1 MYSEYISKFDNS
13 LKVLNETMKRNQVF
27 FELVKEFEVSAV
39 ALLAGI
45 SEMGGAVWWERGW
58 GGGG

>member
-39 ALLAGI
+39 VLLAGI
-45 SEMGGAVWWERGW
+45 SLVGVGE
-58 GGGG
+58 